1 MFENQPHD
9 LAWEYDFFVSDV
21 TPKHLTSAKQ
31 SCVPLFEWKSS
42 CQPQGSCSSIRV
54 ETILSASRLIFLYSS
69 GDNHVSLRAH
79 VPLIR
84 VKTANARA
92 HRDIPWNS
100 GWNLLATV
108 SGPLVRGRGK
118 SDTSVRYINCPWTS
132 SNCT

>member
-1 MFENQPHD
+1 MIYSSIDLLQCSIVQLCCQPGTIVMFENQPHD

-54 ETILSASRLIFLYSS
+54 EKILSASRLIFLYSS

-84 VKTANARA
+84 VETANAHA
-92 HRDIPWNS
+92 HRDIPWNRE
-100 GWNLLATV
+100 T
-108 SGPLVRGRGK
+108 LVGI
-118 SDTSVRYINCPWTS
+118 Y
-132 SNCT
+132 